1 MEEIDADSCGGLRG
15 VKSSCCCRGRGVGA
29 SWPFSLN
36 SSADK
41 SIEVT
46 PFPHFEQ
53 LSNLPKIL
61 KEQFISLSLLS
72 HILETS
78 LFWLLS
84 LSLSPEAANA
94 EVISVLL
101 DHIGAPNPL

>member
-1 MEEIDADSCGGLRG
+1 MLTAVMVSGESRAA
-15 VKSSCCCRGRGVGA
+15 VAVGA
-29 SWPFSLN
+29 EVLVHLQPFPLN
-36 SSADK
+36 SSAYK

-46 PFPHFEQ
+46 PLPHFEQ

-61 KEQFISLSLLS
+61 KEQFISLSLFS

-84 LSLSPEAANA
+84 LSLSSEAANA
-94 EVISVLL
+94 EVVSVL
-101 DHIGAPNPL
+101 DHIGAPHPV